1 MSHLDAENIFFKI
14 YDDGHQAMVKAQM
27 TASLPYGSYTVLE
40 YSSSIKTVFDFNYF
54 LTVVWFSIYKSYY
67 YVSEQKIKI
76 L

>member
-14 YDDGHQAMVKAQM
+14 YDDGHQATVNAQM